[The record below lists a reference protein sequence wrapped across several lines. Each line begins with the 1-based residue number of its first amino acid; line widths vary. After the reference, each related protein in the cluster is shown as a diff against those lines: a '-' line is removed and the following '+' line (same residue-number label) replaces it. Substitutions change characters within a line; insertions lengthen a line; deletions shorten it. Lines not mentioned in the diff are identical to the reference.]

1 MRVLPLVLGALFLVW
16 PARMAQAERVDPV
29 RGGGVYNLYPWRSG
43 GEAVPV
49 GKASPAWELAP
60 AGEATLARDRALPE
74 PPAAG
79 KAPCGYKPFYISH
92 WGRHGARYDVGGY
105 DRILGWLDGAHA
117 AGALTAFGETVRE
130 RYVRM
135 YPTVRKREGDLTF
148 RGQEQQRGIAHR
160 MYKRYR
166 DVFRRAPR
174 LDAVSST
181 SGRCIMTM
189 SAFCRQMTA
198 EMPLLAVRMDAGERY
213 NAYMRPS
220 SPSNPHYPPYGKV
233 RKGGPGLEA
242 YEADFRRLR
251 DRMDPDPFIAR
262 LFAVPAYA
270 DSICRGDRRELAD
283 AFYFL
288 VASTQCID
296 YEEDFHDIFTPEEWD
311 ALWEADNF
319 QYYAHF
325 GPGTYF
331 KGLQWACADTLLSD
345 ILTKADADIASGAV
359 GARCRFGHD
368 TGLMS
373 LLALL
378 GAEGFSTPASCAE
391 EAAALWQNWRFPK
404 SVNLQWIFYR
414 NRQGHILVRLL
425 LNESE
430 DLVLPV
436 GDGPYYEWTALRAYC
451 KERLAVAQTLLQSQ

>member
-1 MRVLPLVLGALFLVW
+1 MANHCLSTVFRRAVLLVTAAWLLAGTSFPGHAL
-16 PARMAQAERVDPV
+16 PAYPQALPAQALREQPLRD
-29 RGGGVYNLYPWRSG
+29 GGVYNMYP
-43 GEAVPV
+43 EA
-49 GKASPAWELAP
+49 
-60 AGEATLARDRALPE
+60 PE
-74 PPAAG
+74 PAAI
-79 KAPCGYKPFYISH
+79 APPRGYKPFYISH

-105 DRILGWLDGAHA
+105 DRILGWLEGAHE

-135 YPTVRKREGDLTF
+135 YPSVREGDLTLL
-148 RGQEQQRGIAHR
+148 GQDQQRGIAHR
-160 MYKRYR
+160 MFRRYR
-166 DVFRRAPR
+166 NVFRRAPR
-174 LDAVSST
+174 LEAVSST

-189 SAFCRQMTA
+189 SVFCQQMTA
-198 EMPLLAVRMDAGERY
+198 EMPSLSVQMDAGERY

-220 SPSNPHYPPYGKV
+220 SASNPHYPPYGAV

-242 YEADFRRLR
+242 YEADLQRLR
-251 DRMDPDPFIAR
+251 DRMDPGPFVAR
-262 LFAVPAYA
+262 LFADPSYA
-270 DSICRGDRRELAD
+270 DGLCGGDLRELAD

-288 VASTQCID
+288 AASTRCIGS
-296 YEEDFHDIFTPEEWD
+296 EESFDDIFTPAEWY
-311 ALWEADNF
+311 ALWEADSF

-325 GPGTYF
+325 GPGPYF

-378 GAEGFSTPASCAE
+378 GAEGFATQAGCAE
-391 EAAALWQNWRFPK
+391 EAAAAWQNWRFPK

-414 NRQGHILVRLL
+414 NRQGRILVRLL

-430 DLVLPV
+430 DLKLPV
-436 GDGPYYEWTALRAYC
+436 GDGPYYEWTELRAYC
-451 KERLAVAQTLLQSQ
+451 LERLAVAQTLLQSE